1 MIYKTYKYI
10 HNLVFKVLKIR
21 VQYHIEEKC
30 VNDLFYS
37 TTQNN
42 SKSLYYERIADLLLL
57 LTYRL
62 HPVPSSAHKI
72 HCIME

>member
-10 HNLVFKVLKIR
+10 HNLVFKVLKIK
-21 VQYHIEEKC
+21 VQYHIEEKF

-42 SKSLYYERIADLLLL
+42 S
-57 LTYRL
+57 
-62 HPVPSSAHKI
+62 
-72 HCIME
+72 